1 MRTAPEATKLQ
12 TRTKQLRLDSA
23 EKYQLAIVGRN
34 PPDWMTDAAK
44 RMNGAL
50 RARTDDVMQD
60 FVELKKDMAKLADA
74 ATKAVR
80 REVRSA
86 KGQLNDVRH
95 SIEERA
101 QNSIENVTGQVRE
114 RPLAALGVAA
124 GTGF

>member
-1 MRTAPEATKLQ
+1 MAH
-12 TRTKQLRLDSA
+12 A
-23 EKYQLAIVGRN
+23 EPISRS
-34 PPDWMTDAAK
+34 AK

-50 RARTDDVMQD
+50 RARTDDVMHD

-86 KGQLNDVRH
+86 KEQLSDVRH

-101 QNSIENVTGQVRE
+101 QNGIDTVSGQVRE
-114 RPLAALGVAA
+114 RPLAALGIAA
-124 GTGF
+124 GAGLTAGLLLKLRR

>member
-1 MRTAPEATKLQ
+1 MAHAEPISRT
-12 TRTKQLRLDSA
+12 
-23 EKYQLAIVGRN
+23 
-34 PPDWMTDAAK
+34 AK

-86 KGQLNDVRH
+86 KDQLTDVRH
-95 SIEERA
+95 SIQERA
-101 QNSIENVTGQVRE
+101 QNSVENVAGQVRE

-124 GTGF
+124 GAGIAIGLMLKLRR